1 MTMRSTAETGS
12 ADEPLDLLCVGLGPF
27 GLGLACLADPLPDVR
42 AAFLDRRPGFDWHP
56 GLLFEDATL
65 QVPFLADLVTMAD
78 PTSEHSFLNWLKET
92 GQLYSFYV
100 RESFYPLRRDYNAY
114 CRWAASRVPGLHWG
128 QDVLEVRR
136 PSGSGAWQVR
146 SRDDDGLEQLWWTRH
161 LVVGAGTI
169 PTLPK
174 ALDPAGD
181 AVLHAGDYLA
191 HQDRLHGQDH
201 VTVLGSGQSAA
212 EVVVDLLEDPHG
224 PAVDWVTRSP
234 RFYPMEYSELSL
246 ELTSPEYLDH
256 FRGLPEDQ
264 RDAINR
270 AQPQLH
276 RGISAET
283 ITRIYEA
290 LHVRRAAGGR
300 APVRLLAAT
309 ELVAAAPHDARTL
322 LTWRSI
328 ETGRGRE
335 TVTDAVV
342 AGTGYAPAPLS
353 WLEPVRAQLSLD
365 GAGRL
370 SPDRWH
376 RASSDGTLHVLNHT
390 EHTHALTAPDLG
402 MGALRN
408 AIVLGHVTGRQPY
421 RTERRTMFQSFGR
434 LPQQHWGPRTAEAQP
449 FCAEIDGRRFMLR
462 PVDPQRDG
470 AALHE
475 WLSRPRARA
484 WDLVGASPERI
495 REVFEAIERA
505 DDTDAWLVEE
515 IVASDPEH
523 PVRRGFM
530 ETYDPARSPLAEHW
544 CVRDGD
550 VGLHFFMAPAQDP
563 VPGTSSAVMAAAL
576 RLLFSDPSVQRVVV
590 EPDETN
596 HAIRAMNRS
605 AGFRELGPLELP
617 EKTACLSV
625 RERTAAD
632 AAPETSEGTSASE
645 RPSAGTL
652 TVDPASEE
660 DPR

>member
-1 MTMRSTAETGS
+1 
-12 ADEPLDLLCVGLGPF
+12 
-27 GLGLACLADPLPDVR
+27 
-42 AAFLDRRPGFDWHP
+42 
-56 GLLFEDATL
+56 
-65 QVPFLADLVTMAD
+65 
-78 PTSEHSFLNWLKET
+78 
-92 GQLYSFYV
+92 
-100 RESFYPLRRDYNAY
+100 
-114 CRWAASRVPGLHWG
+114 
-128 QDVLEVRR
+128 
-136 PSGSGAWQVR
+136 
-146 SRDDDGLEQLWWTRH
+146 
-161 LVVGAGTI
+161 
-169 PTLPK
+169 
-174 ALDPAGD
+174 
-181 AVLHAGDYLA
+181 
-191 HQDRLHGQDH
+191 
-201 VTVLGSGQSAA
+201 
-212 EVVVDLLEDPHG
+212 
-224 PAVDWVTRSP
+224 
-234 RFYPMEYSELSL
+234 
-246 ELTSPEYLDH
+246 
-256 FRGLPEDQ
+256 
-264 RDAINR
+264 
-270 AQPQLH
+270 
-276 RGISAET
+276 
-283 ITRIYEA
+283 
-290 LHVRRAAGGR
+290 
-300 APVRLLAAT
+300 
-309 ELVAAAPHDARTL
+309 
-322 LTWRSI
+322 
-328 ETGRGRE
+328 
-335 TVTDAVV
+335 
-342 AGTGYAPAPLS
+342 
-353 WLEPVRAQLSLD
+353 
-365 GAGRL
+365 
-370 SPDRWH
+370 
-376 RASSDGTLHVLNHT
+376 
-390 EHTHALTAPDLG
+390 
-402 MGALRN
+402 
-408 AIVLGHVTGRQPY
+408 
-421 RTERRTMFQSFGR
+421 MFQSFGR

-523 PVRRGFM
+523 PVRRGFV

-596 HAIRAMNRS
+596 HAIRAVNRS

-617 EKTACLSV
+617 EKTASLSV

>member
-1 MTMRSTAETGS
+1 MNENSTAETGS
-12 ADEPLDLLCVGLGPF
+12 ADEPLDLLCVGIGPF
-27 GLGLACLADPLPDVR
+27 GLGLACLAEPLSDVR

-56 GLLFEDATL
+56 GLLFDDATL

-128 QDVLEVRR
+128 QEVLEARR
-136 PSGSGAWQVR
+136 PSGSGPWQVR

-161 LVVGAGTI
+161 LVIGAGTV

-174 ALDPAGD
+174 ALDPVGD
-181 AVLHAGDYLA
+181 AVLHAGDYLT
-191 HQDRLHGQDH
+191 HQDRLHGQNH

-212 EVVVDLLEDPHG
+212 EVVVDLLEDPRG
-224 PAVDWVTRSP
+224 PAVDWITRSP

-256 FRGLPEDQ
+256 FRALPEQQ

-300 APVRLLAAT
+300 TPVRLLGAT
-309 ELVAAAPHDARTL
+309 ELVAAAPHDDRTL
-322 LTWRSI
+322 LTWRSV
-328 ETGRGRE
+328 ETGRSRE

-342 AGTGYAPAPLS
+342 AGTGYAPAPLP
-353 WLEPVRAQLSLD
+353 WLEPVRDQLSLD

-376 RASSDGTLHVLNHT
+376 RASPDGTLHVLNHT

-408 AIVLGHVTGRQPY
+408 AIVLGHVAGRQPC

-434 LPQQHWGPRTAEAQP
+434 LPQQHWGPRAGTDEPFTAVVA
-449 FCAEIDGRRFMLR
+449 GRCFRLR

-470 AALHE
+470 AVLHE
-475 WLSRPRARA
+475 WLSRPRASA
-484 WDLVGASPERI
+484 WGLVGAGPEQV
-495 REVFEAIERA
+495 REVFETIAHA

-515 IVASDPEH
+515 IETADPEH
-523 PVRRGFM
+523 PVRRGFV
-530 ETYDPARSPLAEHW
+530 ETYDPARSPLAESW

-550 VGLHFFMAPAQDP
+550 VGLHFFMAPAQEP
-563 VPGTSSAVMAAAL
+563 VPGTSSAVMSAAL

-590 EPDETN
+590 EPDESN
-596 HAIRAMNRS
+596 RAIRALNR
-605 AGFRELGPLELP
+605 AVGFRELGPIELP

-632 AAPETSEGTSASE
+632 DVHETTVGNAASA
-645 RPSAGTL
+645 RPSTEPL
-652 TVDPASEE
+652 SVHPASEE